1 MKRRVVVTGIGI
13 VSAVGTGTD
22 KAWQNLLA
30 GESGGA
36 PITLFDA
43 KDYPVTFAAEV
54 KDFNPEDFIEKKEV
68 RKYDR
73 FIHFALAA
81 SEFAVKMAGL
91 TGAPGLDLERVGV
104 YIGSGIGGFSTIE
117 SEHSK
122 LVAGGPRKVSPY
134 FIPAS
139 IVNLASG
146 LVSIK
151 HGAKGPNQASCTACS
166 TASHSI
172 GDSSRIIERG
182 DADVMICG
190 GSEAAI
196 TPMGVAG
203 FASMKALSTRNDNP
217 KAASRPFDLNRDGFV
232 IGEGAGVLILEEYEH
247 ARRRGATIYCEV
259 AGYGSTGDAY
269 HITAPPPDGD
279 GAFRAMNLA
288 IRDGGIRPE
297 DVDYI
302 NAHGTSTAFNDKLE
316 TVAIKRLF
324 GEHAYKLHVSSTKSM
339 TGHLLGAAGGLEAA
353 ISALA
358 LHHQVIPPTINYE
371 TPDPEC
377 DLNYTPNTAK
387 QIPVRYA
394 LSNSFGFGG
403 TNAVLLFKRFEG

>member
-1 MKRRVVVTGIGI
+1 LKRRVVVTGIGI
-13 VSAVGTGTD
+13 VSAVGTGTE

-30 GESGGA
+30 GQSGA
-36 PITLFDA
+36 DAITLFDA
-43 KDYPVTFAAEV
+43 KEFPVTIAAEV
-54 KDFNPEDFIEKKEV
+54 KDFNPEEFIEKKEV

-73 FIHFALAA
+73 FIQFALA
-81 SEFAVKMAGL
+81 SSSFAWKMAGL
-91 TGAPGLDLERVGV
+91 AEAPALDLERVGV

-117 SEHSK
+117 QEHSK
-122 LVAGGPRKVSPY
+122 LIAGGPRKVSPY

-151 HGAKGPNQASCTACS
+151 YGAKGPNQASCTACS
-166 TASHSI
+166 TGSHAI
-172 GDSSRIIERG
+172 GDSARIIERG
-182 DADVMICG
+182 DADLMICG

-196 TPMGVAG
+196 TPMGIAG

-217 KAASRPFDLNRDGFV
+217 KAASRPFDLHRDGFV
-232 IGEGAGVLILEEYEH
+232 VGEGSGVLILEEYEH
-247 ARRRGATIYCEV
+247 ARRRGVTIFCEV
-259 AGYGSTGDAY
+259 VGYGSTGDAY

-279 GAFRAMNLA
+279 GAYRAMRLA
-288 IRDGGIRPE
+288 IRDGGIQPE
-297 DVDYI
+297 DVAYI
-302 NAHGTSTAFNDKLE
+302 NAHGTSTVFNDKLE
-316 TVAIKRLF
+316 TTAIKRVF
-324 GEHAYKLHVSSTKSM
+324 GEHAPKLHISSTKSM

-377 DLNYTPNTAK
+377 DLNYTPNTA
-387 QIPVRYA
+387 QRIPIRYS

-403 TNAVLLFKRFEG
+403 TNAVLLFKRYEG